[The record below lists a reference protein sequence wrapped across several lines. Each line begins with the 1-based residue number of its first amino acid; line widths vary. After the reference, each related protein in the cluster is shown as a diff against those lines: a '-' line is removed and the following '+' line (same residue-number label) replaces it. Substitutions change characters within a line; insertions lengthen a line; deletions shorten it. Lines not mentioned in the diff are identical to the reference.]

1 MQLVR
6 EWRQDNI
13 DMHTLP
19 PNKSGGLLVFDY
31 SLLRSTMHEVPKK
44 TLNAFLAQLPEETK
58 KKCNDLVNES

>member
-1 MQLVR
+1 
-6 EWRQDNI
+6 
-13 DMHTLP
+13 MHTLP